1 LDVTTLAEQI
11 VAAAWAAMVAG
22 GEGGTNG
29 GGGGSSA
36 LAAEGPSLVVQ
47 ASMDPNVVQN
57 ALYSDRMFGRRP
69 VRNAV
74 LDAGRI
80 GIEIDGPTTMNV
92 MYVALRVAAHA
103 SLVQQM
109 QQPHQQQQRRTI
121 IPVALYFATVRETL
135 MARELLHRLRLRM
148 RLNKNDLI
156 HSSSN
161 LAAGLANVEIL
172 SLSTNNGRLPATMT
186 SSDNKKKRVV
196 TLARQ
201 ETVLPAAVD
210 PTKGIIFVVQPT
222 DGGVGPLQRL
232 AALATLEGLP
242 VVLLSPRMTQ
252 DVTTPYDQSGYQQSS
267 AYGGMEPP
275 TGPTPWLMRDF
286 WPPVYSWIWRDDFA
300 YSHSI
305 LHQKQS

>member
-1 LDVTTLAEQI
+1 
-11 VAAAWAAMVAG
+11 
-22 GEGGTNG
+22 
-29 GGGGSSA
+29 
-36 LAAEGPSLVVQ
+36 
-47 ASMDPNVVQN
+47 
-57 ALYSDRMFGRRP
+57 
-69 VRNAV
+69 
-74 LDAGRI
+74 
-80 GIEIDGPTTMNV
+80 
-92 MYVALRVAAHA
+92 
-103 SLVQQM
+103 
-109 QQPHQQQQRRTI
+109 
-121 IPVALYFATVRETL
+121 VALYFATVRETL

>member
-1 LDVTTLAEQI
+1 
-11 VAAAWAAMVAG
+11 
-22 GEGGTNG
+22 
-29 GGGGSSA
+29 
-36 LAAEGPSLVVQ
+36 
-47 ASMDPNVVQN
+47 
-57 ALYSDRMFGRRP
+57 
-69 VRNAV
+69 
-74 LDAGRI
+74 
-80 GIEIDGPTTMNV
+80 MNI

-103 SLVQQM
+103 SLVTQM
-109 QQPHQQQQRRTI
+109 QQPHQQQQQQRRAI

-135 MARELLHRLRLRM
+135 MARELLHRLRRW
-148 RLNKNDLI
+148 RQNKNDPVN
-156 HSSSN
+156 SSSS

-186 SSDNKKKRVV
+186 SHDTSNDSNNNKKKRVA
-196 TLARQ
+196 TSAARQ

-252 DVTTPYDQSGYQQSS
+252 DVITPYDQSGYQQSS